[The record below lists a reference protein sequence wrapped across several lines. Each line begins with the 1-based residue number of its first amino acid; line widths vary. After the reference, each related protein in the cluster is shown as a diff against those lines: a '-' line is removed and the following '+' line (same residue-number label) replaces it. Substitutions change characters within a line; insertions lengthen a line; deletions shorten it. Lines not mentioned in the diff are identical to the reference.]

1 MLTYFNNRIL
11 TNKEPEEIQ
20 KTLEK
25 IQTET
30 QNYRDRIAK
39 CLNPTN

>member
-25 IQTET
+25 IQAET

-39 CLNPTN
+39 CSNPIS